1 MAKRR
6 RLTAPDAD
14 ALRELDEGF
23 AAKPLDALSM
33 TAPIAQV
40 AGEAAALAGMTS
52 VTDRAEQA
60 RDTADAEQFRQA
72 KAAGLV
78 AQPIALDLI
87 DAGFI
92 RRDRIRED
100 PETMA
105 ELLTSIRSS
114 GLRSPI
120 EVAATPEGF
129 GLISGYRRLKAFQTL
144 AAEDTKYG
152 IIPAYVRDADAGQD
166 AYVSMVE
173 ENEVRANLTPYERG
187 RIAVLS
193 AGQGVFPNVSD
204 AVDVL
209 FASVSKAK
217 RSKVRSFA
225 LVHECLGD
233 LLRYPSALTEKAGL
247 QLAGALR
254 DGGQADLRVAL
265 DSSDCTS
272 ASEEW
277 AVLVNILSNRD
288 RAEKDPSK
296 GGRPNSNM
304 RLPSVHVEDG
314 SELRGELSATGFRI
328 ELFGRKVDTTTG
340 EVILREIRRILEDRN

>member
-14 ALRELDEGF
+14 TLRELDEGF
-23 AAKPLDALSM
+23 AAKPVDALSM
-33 TAPIAQV
+33 TPPIAQV

-52 VTDRAEQA
+52 VTDRATQA
-60 RDTADAEQFRQA
+60 RDAADAEQFRQA

-78 AQPIALDLI
+78 AQPIALGEINAD
-87 DAGFI
+87 FI
-92 RRDRIRED
+92 RRDRLTED
-100 PETMA
+100 PEMMA
-105 ELLTSIRSS
+105 ELLSSIRAS

-129 GLISGYRRLKAFQTL
+129 GLISGYRRLKAYQVL
-144 AAEDTKYG
+144 AAEDPG
-152 IIPAYVRDADAGQD
+152 FDHIPAYVREADAGQD

-193 AGQGVFPNVSD
+193 AGQGVFPSVSD
-204 AVDVL
+204 AVDAL

-233 LLRYPSALTEKAGL
+233 LLRFPSALTEKAGL
-247 QLAGALR
+247 QLATALR
-254 DGGQADLRVAL
+254 DGAQAELRVAL
-265 DSSDCTS
+265 DGSDCTS
-272 ASEEW
+272 ASDEW
-277 AVLVNILSNRD
+277 GVLTKALAARGKS
-288 RAEKDPSK
+288 EKDPRK
-296 GGRPNSNM
+296 GGRPSSNT
-304 RLPSVHVEDG
+304 RLPSVYVEDG
-314 SELRGELSATGFRI
+314 SELRGELSANGFRI
-328 ELFGRKVDTTTG
+328 ELFGRKVDPTTG
-340 EVILREIRRILEDRN
+340 EIILREIRRILEG

>member
-14 ALRELDEGF
+14 TLRELDEGF
-23 AAKPLDALSM
+23 AAKPVDALSL
-33 TAPIAQV
+33 TPPIAQV

-60 RDTADAEQFRQA
+60 RDAADAQQFRQA
-72 KAAGLV
+72 KSAGLV

-87 DAGFI
+87 EADFI
-92 RRDRIRED
+92 RRDRLNED
-100 PETMA
+100 PEAME

-120 EVAATPEGF
+120 EVAALPDGF
-129 GLISGYRRLKAFQTL
+129 GLISGYRRLKAFQVL
-144 AAEDTKYG
+144 ATEDPKFG
-152 IIPAYVRDADAGQD
+152 MIPAYVRDADAGQD

-193 AGQGVFPNVSD
+193 TGQGVFSTVSD

-233 LLRYPSALTEKAGL
+233 LLRYPSTLTEKAGL
-247 QLAGALR
+247 QLAAALR
-254 DGGQADLRVAL
+254 EGAQADLRVAL

-272 ASEEW
+272 SAEEW
-277 AVLVNILSNRD
+277 TVLSKVLANRG

-296 GGRPNSNM
+296 GGRPSSNV
-304 RLPSVHVEDG
+304 RLPLVQVEDG
-314 SELRGELSATGFRI
+314 AELRGELSANGFRI
-328 ELFGRKVDTTTG
+328 ELFGRKVDPTTG
-340 EVILREIRRILEDRN
+340 EIILREIRRILEDKD

>member
-14 ALRELDEGF
+14 TLRELDEGF
-23 AAKPLDALSM
+23 AAKPVDMPSM
-33 TAPIAQV
+33 TPPIAQV
-40 AGEAAALAGMTS
+40 AGEAAALAGMTT
-52 VTDRAEQA
+52 VKDRAEHA
-60 RDTADAEQFRQA
+60 RDAVDAKQFRQA

-87 DAGFI
+87 DADFI
-92 RRDRIRED
+92 RRDRLNDE
-100 PETMA
+100 PEMMS

-120 EVAATPEGF
+120 EVAATLEGF
-129 GLISGYRRLKAFQTL
+129 GLISGYRRLKAFQLL
-144 AAEDTKYG
+144 AAEDAKYG
-152 IIPAYVRDADAGQD
+152 LIPAYVRDADAGRD

-173 ENEVRANLTPYERG
+173 ENEVRADLTPYERG

-193 AGQGVFPNVSD
+193 AGQGVFSSVSD

-233 LLRYPSALTEKAGL
+233 LLRYPASLTEKAGL
-247 QLAGALR
+247 QLASALR
-254 DGGQADLRVAL
+254 DGAQADLRVAL

-272 ASEEW
+272 AAEEW
-277 AVLVNILSNRD
+277 GILNKAL
-288 RAEKDPSK
+288 AERGKLAKDPSK
-296 GGRPNSNM
+296 GGRPNSNT
-304 RLPSVHVEDG
+304 RLPPIYIEDG
-314 SELRGELSATGFRI
+314 AELRGELSVNGFRI
-328 ELFGRKVDTTTG
+328 ELLGRKVDPTTG
-340 EVILREIRRILEDRN
+340 EVILREIRRILES